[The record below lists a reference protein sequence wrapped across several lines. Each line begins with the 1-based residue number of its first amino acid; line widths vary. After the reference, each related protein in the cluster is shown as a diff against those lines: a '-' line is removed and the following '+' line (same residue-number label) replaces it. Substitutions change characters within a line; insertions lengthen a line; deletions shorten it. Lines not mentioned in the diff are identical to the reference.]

1 MYSQL
6 MWFWLR
12 KITSTGGRREDGWG
26 KKGGRKGRRVEEEE
40 KEGERGREGERK
52 GRARERGGKRRV
64 KGGRRGRGSYSRCY
78 HWHTYLE
85 VVEVQCTVKGE
96 DANHSPGISW

>member
-1 MYSQL
+1 MHVQ
-6 MWFWLR
+6 
-12 KITSTGGRREDGWG
+12 STNVVLVEEDHKYRW
-26 KKGGRKGRRVEEEE
+26 RKGRWMGE
-40 KEGERGREGERK
+40 KGGEKRKENRGGRERGREREGERE